1 MDMSG
6 PNDFGKLT
14 CSCTG
19 EDFSKVSNLLWK
31 EGGGVVEKVIGY
43 DCMKCKRRMST
54 DAAISRARKNHLQA
68 QMNELNEQQKMND
81 DVIKASE
88 AKNAERTVPN
98 KTA

>member
-1 MDMSG
+1 MSG
-6 PNDFGKLT
+6 PNEFNKLT
-14 CSCTG
+14 CSCQG

-54 DAAISRARKNHLQA
+54 DAAISRARQRHLEAQMQELQA
-68 QMNELNEQQKMND
+68 QQQVNN

-88 AKNAERTVPN
+88 AKHAAATVPN